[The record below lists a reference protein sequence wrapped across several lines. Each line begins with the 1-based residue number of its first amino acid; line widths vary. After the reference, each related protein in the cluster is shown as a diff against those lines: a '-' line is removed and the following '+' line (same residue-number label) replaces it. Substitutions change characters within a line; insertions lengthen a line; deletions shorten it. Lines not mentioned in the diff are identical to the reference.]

1 MCGRRTIL
9 VRKKAA
15 AKQRDTK
22 SGEVVRADGNLAY
35 GRSRLA
41 GRVRF
46 TFSVKRIREFE
57 QVGRQAHGYAGRF
70 NAGRI
75 FDAPKELLVKRRNL
89 WCVCVALSRQGEQR
103 GHHVRG
109 IEARVQ
115 DRKSTRLNSSHR
127 TISYAVFC
135 LKKKKTKPQEYQTN
149 VKGRVELV

>member
-1 MCGRRTIL
+1 MFSLMTSTCVAGERSWSSI
-9 VRKKAA
+9 KAA
-15 AKQRDTK
+15 AKQRDAK

-89 WCVCVALSRQGEQR
+89 WCVCVEIGRA
-103 GHHVRG
+103 HV
-109 IEARVQ
+109 
-115 DRKSTRLNSSHR
+115 
-127 TISYAVFC
+127 
-135 LKKKKTKPQEYQTN
+135 
-149 VKGRVELV
+149 